1 MGMKALFN
9 KMLKDESGAS
19 AAEYALLLT
28 IAGSVIVIAS
38 LGLSNA
44 IGNAMDSQATC
55 IETPTAADC
64 EAG

>member
-1 MGMKALFN
+1 MGMKALF

-44 IGNAMDSQATC
+44 IGNAMDSTKTC

-64 EAG
+64 KAG